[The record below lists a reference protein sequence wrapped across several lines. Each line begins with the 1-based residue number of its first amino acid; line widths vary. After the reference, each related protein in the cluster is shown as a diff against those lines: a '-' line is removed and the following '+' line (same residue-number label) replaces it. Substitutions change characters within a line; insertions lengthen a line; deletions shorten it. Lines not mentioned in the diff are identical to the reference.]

1 MGLLAIISSCSI
13 KIVNKEKVLYSEKG
27 LLFATN
33 EESYIF
39 IPSSY
44 KNSTNIQYGYNI
56 TNKYDKYFRQ
66 RLAKMFTSTEA
77 RYTIEKKDYFQDLNL
92 QSTNPLY
99 YVSDSIKIFEVA
111 IEFKK
116 IKSNIKV
123 VNRGETIIDTFSY
136 KQAGVI
142 KKIIYKNNKDVI
154 IYSIWQTGK
163 Y

>member
-1 MGLLAIISSCSI
+1 LQDEAKILDTSLPKKKMRKKRLHNLLMGLLAIISSCSI

-56 TNKYDKYFRQ
+56 TNKYDKYFRRRPKCSLVQ
-66 RLAKMFTSTEA
+66 KPDTQL
-77 RYTIEKKDYFQDLNL
+77 KKDYFQDLNL

-99 YVSDSIKIFEVA
+99 YV
-111 IEFKK
+111 
-116 IKSNIKV
+116 
-123 VNRGETIIDTFSY
+123 
-136 KQAGVI
+136 
-142 KKIIYKNNKDVI
+142 
-154 IYSIWQTGK
+154 
-163 Y
+163 